1 MKLKGGHLGL
11 CVMILLIG
19 AMIFSS
25 YWVVTRNVSAAPKEI
40 KIACA
45 YPLSG
50 ALARN
55 GNMMVQGAK
64 AAMGWVNDNGGIKSL
79 GGAKLVPVIG
89 DTGSTLEGASS
100 AMERLYRDPEI
111 VMTMGSWA
119 GSLTMAT
126 TEVSERVG
134 KPHFSIS
141 FADTLTTRGL
151 KWGFYVVPP
160 SSAQGELGLGNV
172 LKLARSAGQEVKT
185 AMLIGDNQVSSKGFY
200 DALRKLFPGLGVKI
214 IAEEIWALGTL
225 TDATPV
231 IQKVKSLNPD
241 IVAFMATAISEAQM
255 CLMKK
260 KELEVLTPFVCN
272 GGWAIDPSYRQAG
285 VKALE
290 GMISIMPMYVS
301 KVTPKEWITR
311 SLDQCRKEYSDEPYV
326 SQELGIQPW
335 QLVPIMAE
343 VLERAGSTDP
353 QKIWEAARKMDIHDV
368 MSTKMIAGQG
378 MAFEDNGRIAKK
390 YWEVVLVQWQGGTPY
405 TIFPPRHALSKAIW
419 VLKKK

>member
-1 MKLKGGHLGL
+1 MKQRWNRLSL
-11 CVMILLIG
+11 CISIILICT
-19 AMIFSS
+19 
-25 YWVVTRNVSAAPKEI
+25 VVLCGYALMSKKATAAPKEI

-111 VMTMGSWA
+111 VMAMGSWA
-119 GSLTMAT
+119 GSLTMAS

-141 FADTLTTRGL
+141 FADRLSARGL

-160 SSAQGELGLGNV
+160 SSAQADLGLANV
-172 LKLARSAGQEVKT
+172 LKLAKSAGQEVKT
-185 AMLIGDNQVSSKGFY
+185 AMIIGDNNVSSRDFY
-200 DALRKLFPGLGVKI
+200 DGVRKIFPGLGVKI
-214 IAEEIWALGTL
+214 IGEETWAMATL
-225 TDATPV
+225 TDATP
-231 IQKVKSLNPD
+231 IMQKVKSLNPD
-241 IVAFMATAISEAQM
+241 IAIFQSTAISEAQM
-255 CLMKK
+255 CLMKR
-260 KELEVLTPFVCN
+260 KELGVTIPFICN

-285 VKALE
+285 VQALE
-290 GMISIMPMYVS
+290 GMVSIMPMYVS
-301 KVTPKEWITR
+301 QVTPKEWVTR
-311 SLDQCRKEYSDEPYV
+311 SLEQCKKEYSNEPYV

-343 VLERAGSTDP
+343 VLERAASTDP

-368 MSTKMIAGQG
+368 MATKMIAGQG
-378 MAFEDNGRIAKK
+378 MAFDDNGRIAKK

-419 VLKKK
+419 VKK

>member
-1 MKLKGGHLGL
+1 MKGKIQKFGFTMLVLAFLFGGLTYQYDEA
-11 CVMILLIG
+11 I
-19 AMIFSS
+19 AQ
-25 YWVVTRNVSAAPKEI
+25 AKPKEI
-40 KIACA
+40 KIAVV

-79 GGAKLVPVIG
+79 GGARLVPVIG

-119 GSLTMAT
+119 SSLTMAT

-141 FADTLTTRGL
+141 FADALTARGL
-151 KWGFYVVPP
+151 KWSFYVVPP
-160 SSAQGELGLGNV
+160 SSAQGELGLANI

-185 AMLIGDNQVSSKGFY
+185 AMLIGDNQAASRAFY
-200 DALRKLFPGLGVKI
+200 DAVRKLFPGLGVKI
-214 IAEEIWALGTL
+214 IGEEIWALGTL

-231 IQKVKSLNPD
+231 IQKVKATNPD
-241 IVAFMATAISEAQM
+241 IAVFMATAISEAQM

-260 KELEVLTPFVCN
+260 KELDVSTPFVCN

-301 KVTPKEWITR
+301 KVTPQEWVTR
-311 SLDQCRKEYSDEPYV
+311 SLDQCRKEYSNEPYV

-353 QKIWEAARKMDIHDV
+353 KKIWEAARKMDIHDV
-368 MSTKMIAGQG
+368 MATRMIAGQG
-378 MAFEDNGRIAKK
+378 MAFDDNGRIAKK
-390 YWEVVLVQWQGGTPY
+390 YWEVVLVQWQGDTPY
-405 TIFPPRHALSKAIW
+405 TIFPPRHALAKAIW
-419 VLKKK
+419 VVPKK